1 MTSLFTD
8 LNSSR
13 HHKGHR
19 KKVFYSVSLTEWGW
33 GMSFGWSVV
42 RSVGRSRFFMVN
54 NKLIDEQLQI
64 TERMG
69 GRGQPIW
76 LG

>member
-19 KKVFYSVSLTEWGW
+19 KKVFYSVSLTEG
-33 GMSFGWSVV
+33 GGGGHVV
-42 RSVGRSRFFMVN
+42 RLVGCEVGRLV
-54 NKLIDEQLQI
+54 
-64 TERMG
+64 
-69 GRGQPIW
+69 GRLVGQDFSW
-76 LG
+76 STTN